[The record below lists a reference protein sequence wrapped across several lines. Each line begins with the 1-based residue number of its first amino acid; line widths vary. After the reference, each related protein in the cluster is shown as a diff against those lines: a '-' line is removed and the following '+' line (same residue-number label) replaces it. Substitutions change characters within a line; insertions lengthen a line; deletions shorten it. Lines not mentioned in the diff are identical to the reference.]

1 MTDCRNNLNIPHL
14 LYLLT
19 VPVASLFLYFHTK
32 VPAVGLIDSG
42 ELAAGCYLLNILH
55 PTGYPLY
62 TILGRLFSL
71 LPFSSVVHRLTYLSI
86 CCSSAG
92 IIFFLLI
99 CLREKI
105 TPIVT
110 IIIASLLA
118 TSPSLWSVSIDAE
131 VYSLTF
137 LLSFLLWLLAELV
150 EDGENTGYLPALSY
164 FAGLT
169 LTNHLTGLWTVTGII
184 TTVVLSRRRK
194 IMHLLPVLLLLFI
207 LGLSPYLFLILRARA
222 QPLLAWGNPVN
233 FEQFWWHISGKQYRV
248 WMFASSPGAI
258 AHNAG
263 RGLMSITQTFGYLLI
278 PIVIYGMIILFKKKR
293 PLATGLTVTITLCV
307 LYAVNYGIPDIAA
320 YYLPAITALS
330 IFAAAGLNALFHHF
344 GKICYIVCVIPLVM
358 LIVNYP
364 YQNQNQNWVAY
375 DQAVNTLESAD
386 TDAIIITDWW
396 DVYAPTF
403 YLQEIE
409 KIRTDICII
418 DKELVRRSWYFNYL
432 EKKYPWLISNSQPEV
447 NEFLSHL
454 RRFEHGQPYDPAAI
468 QASYIKLLRS
478 FFLNNPGRSTY
489 ITFPATSSPDAQQ
502 LVKGLHALPQG
513 ILFRL
518 QDDSL
523 LPEFDYHRLRVRI
536 PRYGLNERTRLNLAR
551 YQIFVQERLRLLENN
566 SRYDEAHALKEW
578 YRKQFANFQ

>member
-1 MTDCRNNLNIPHL
+1 M
-14 LYLLT
+14 
-19 VPVASLFLYFHTK
+19 LYFHTK
-32 VPAVGLIDSG
+32 LPAVGLIDSG

-105 TPIVT
+105 TPVVAIVV
-110 IIIASLLA
+110 ASLLA
-118 TSPSLWSVSIDAE
+118 ISPPLWNVSTDVEI
-131 VYSLTF
+131 YSLTF
-137 LLSFLLWLLAELV
+137 LLSFLLWFLAENV
-150 EDGENTGYLPALSY
+150 ENTPYLLALSY

-169 LTNHLTGLWTVTGII
+169 LTNHLTGLWTVAGII
-184 TTVVLSRRRK
+184 TTIFLSRHRK
-194 IMHLLPVLLLLFI
+194 IIRLLTPLLLLFI
-207 LGLSPYLFLILRARA
+207 LGLSPYLFLILRART

-233 FEQFWWHISGKQYRV
+233 FEQFWWHISGRQYRV
-248 WMFASSPGAI
+248 WMFASSLGAVT
-258 AHNAG
+258 HNAG
-263 RGLMSITQTFGYLLI
+263 RGLTLIAQTFGYILI
-278 PIVIYGMIILFKKKR
+278 PIVFYGIIILFKKKR
-293 PLATGLTVTITLCV
+293 PLATGLTITVTLCF

-320 YYLPAITALS
+320 YYLPAIAALS
-330 IFAAAGLNALFHHF
+330 IFASAGLDALFHHF
-344 GKICYIVCVIPLVM
+344 GKICHIVCVIPIAM
-358 LIVNYP
+358 LLTNYP
-364 YQNQNQNWVAY
+364 VQNQNQNWVAY

-386 TDAIIITDWW
+386 TGAIIITDWW
-396 DVYAPTF
+396 DVYAPSF

-432 EKKYPWLISNSQPEV
+432 EKKYPWLISNSQHEV
-447 NEFLSHL
+447 DEFLFHL
-454 RRFEHGQPYDPAAI
+454 RRFEHGQPYDPSAI

-478 FFLNNPGRSTY
+478 FLVNNPGRSTY

-502 LVKGLHALPQG
+502 LVKGFYVLPQG

-578 YRKQFANFQ
+578 YRQQFVNFL